1 MKNVPVSSSFIHIF
15 SPNSGIKYGP
25 TYYIFSKMRQPRV
38 KDKIA
43 TKSSFSKKKKKK
55 KKLSQK
61 PFRCKKIWRKYRI
74 RCKDAHF
81 MTLTRKY
88 FGSTLGQRD
97 INMHDFLAMNPAS
110 CWCAYKMSTHR
121 TANAKKGRLKTR
133 RCTMR
138 FTDVTRPSLAFTS
151 NNNNNEKVSNKFT

>member
-38 KDKIA
+38 KERIA
-43 TKSSFSKKKKKK
+43 TKSSFSKKKKKSYRK
-55 KKLSQK
+55 NHFVVRKYDE
-61 PFRCKKIWRKYRI
+61 KYRI

-88 FGSTLGQRD
+88 FCSTLGQRD

-121 TANAKKGRLKTR
+121 TANAKKGRLKTQ
-133 RCTMR
+133 RCKMR
-138 FTDVTRPSLAFTS
+138 LQVSRGLFKAYSLYI
-151 NNNNNEKVSNKFT
+151 KL